1 MKSVGFRL
9 AFRLPILE
17 NLSRLRSFKPHH
29 HDKVVRDIFLT
40 IFNEIPN
47 SQKVWT
53 NPPAI
58 FPQFKQALDEAM
70 ESRNES
76 TGTTIARQ
84 REKCIDADAHSSV

>member
-47 SQKVWT
+47 SQKV
-53 NPPAI
+53 
-58 FPQFKQALDEAM
+58 
-70 ESRNES
+70 
-76 TGTTIARQ
+76 
-84 REKCIDADAHSSV
+84 